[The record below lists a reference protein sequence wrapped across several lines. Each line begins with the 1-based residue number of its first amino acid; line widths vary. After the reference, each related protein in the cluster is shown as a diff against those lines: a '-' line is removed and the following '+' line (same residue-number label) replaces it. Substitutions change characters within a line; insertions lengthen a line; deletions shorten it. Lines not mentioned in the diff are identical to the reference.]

1 MKRYRIIIIA
11 AVIAAIAA
19 VITGCTG
26 GGGESSAPGASSAAG
41 QKLAYLTDE
50 LPHYDTV
57 TALRGAAT
65 DIFEGTVKE
74 IYFEAGKSEK
84 DGIDAGLRT
93 VYRID
98 PESVYKHSGYLRD
111 DGDEVLVYIPG
122 GLAGYNEDAQC
133 EALRNAGMYDEAAGI
148 PVYAQ
153 AKPLEVGGK
162 YLFFAAGKRNTCR
175 RAVNIDQFAF
185 NTESGEK
192 SGGFAYS
199 DMVSVT
205 NPGSLLNKEQKAKL
219 AEVRAQKM
227 RFAGTYFF
235 EEAVILGKTDSSQ
248 HIKNIDTVRDI
259 IKRCGGENAR
269 IEDVLDA
276 IAEIQPYPDCE
287 WGSGL
292 SFVEYWLDED
302 GSEYITCSSL
312 REYTPIYYVHHDQ
325 SSGEV
330 VKELLCPI
338 KSE

>member
-26 GGGESSAPGASSAAG
+26 GGGESSAPGESSAAG

-57 TALRGAAT
+57 TALRSAAT

-111 DGDEVLVYIPG
+111 DGDEMLVYIPG

-133 EALRNAGMYDEAAGI
+133 EALRNAGMYEEAAGI

-192 SGGFAYS
+192 SGGFAFGHGIR
-199 DMVSVT
+199 DK
-205 NPGSLLNKEQKAKL
+205 PGIPAEQRAEGKACGGARAKG
-219 AEVRAQKM
+219 EVR
-227 RFAGTYFF
+227 
-235 EEAVILGKTDSSQ
+235 
-248 HIKNIDTVRDI
+248 RDI
-259 IKRCGGENAR
+259 F
-269 IEDVLDA
+269 L
-276 IAEIQPYPDCE
+276 
-287 WGSGL
+287 
-292 SFVEYWLDED
+292 
-302 GSEYITCSSL
+302 
-312 REYTPIYYVHHDQ
+312 
-325 SSGEV
+325 
-330 VKELLCPI
+330 
-338 KSE
+338 

>member
-1 MKRYRIIIIA
+1 MKKYRIIVIA

-26 GGGESSAPGASSAAG
+26 GGGESSAGG
-41 QKLAYLTDE
+41 QKLTYLADE
-50 LPHYDTV
+50 LPRYDTV
-57 TALRGAAT
+57 AALRSAAT

-93 VYRID
+93 VYRIA

-122 GLAGYNEDAQC
+122 GLAGYNEEAQY

-162 YLFFAAGKRNTCR
+162 YLFFTAGKRNTCR

-205 NPGSLLNKEQKAKL
+205 NPESLLSKEQKEKL
-219 AEVRAQKM
+219 AELRSKNVLLIFQP
-227 RFAGTYFF
+227 
-235 EEAVILGKTDSSQ
+235 AVLLGKTDSSQ
-248 HIKNIDTVRDI
+248 HIKDIDTVRDI

-269 IEDVLDA
+269 MEDILDA
-276 IAEIQPYPDCE
+276 IAEIQPYPDCDR
-287 WGSGL
+287 GSGIWII
-292 SFVEYWLDED
+292 EYWLNED
-302 GSEYITCSSL
+302 GSERIVLPGDGGYAV
-312 REYTPIYYVHHDQ
+312 YAIYYAQPSDGRYDM
-325 SSGEV
+325 GEQIF
-330 VKELLCPI
+330 PI